1 MKWFS
6 KKNDS
11 KSETFLQV
19 YSKNLVE
26 NSKFI
31 NYSLIT
37 SKLAIVPLS
46 KIIDYTC
53 ISLITIFVYKY
64 LNH

>member
-1 MKWFS
+1 MKFFS
-6 KKNDS
+6 KKIDS

-19 YSKNLVE
+19 YSKNLIE
-26 NSKFI
+26 NSKVI

-46 KIIDYTC
+46 KIIDYSC
-53 ISLITIFVYKY
+53 ISLLTIIVYKY
-64 LNH
+64 LTY